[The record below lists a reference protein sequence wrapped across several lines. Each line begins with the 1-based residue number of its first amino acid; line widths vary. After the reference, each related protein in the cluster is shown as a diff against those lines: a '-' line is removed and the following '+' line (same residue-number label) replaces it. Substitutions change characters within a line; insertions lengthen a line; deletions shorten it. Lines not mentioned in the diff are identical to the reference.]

1 MSEVWEEEDESG
13 LPRCWRIVWRG
24 NQAKF
29 TQNPELLQLLLDTRG
44 TTLAEASPTDCIWG
58 IGLAE
63 DDPAAHHRDAWRG
76 QNWLGEVLTALRDSL
91 DAC

>member
-44 TTLAEASPTDCIWG
+44 TTLAEASPTDCIG
-58 IGLAE
+58 CRSASVMRLPSQQGA
-63 DDPAAHHRDAWRG
+63 RRG
-76 QNWLGEVLTALRDSL
+76 TLSGGVPGNPLRVPN
-91 DAC
+91 C